1 MRLGILGGG
10 QLAWM
15 LAQAAEPLG
24 VSVAVLD
31 PSPDCAAGRIADH
44 VVAAYD
50 DPAGLDEVSKGADV
64 VTYEFENVPAAA
76 VTRLAE
82 HGMRE
87 GTDAR
92 PRHQGGPVRPDRLGR
107 RRRSGA

>member
-1 MRLGILGGG
+1 MRLAILGGG

-50 DPAGLDEVSKGADV
+50 DPDGLDRVAESVDV
-64 VTYEFENVPAAA
+64 VTY
-76 VTRLAE
+76 
-82 HGMRE
+82 
-87 GTDAR
+87 
-92 PRHQGGPVRPDRLGR
+92 
-107 RRRSGA
+107 

>member
-31 PSPDCAAGRIADH
+31 PSPDCAAGRISDH

-64 VTYEFENVPAAA
+64 VIGLERQYVGHTSAAA
-76 VTRLAE
+76 RSEAK
-82 HGMRE
+82 
-87 GTDAR
+87 
-92 PRHQGGPVRPDRLGR
+92 
-107 RRRSGA
+107 SGAASAR